1 VLAQLLARH
10 IRLPGIV
17 ILLAFGAVLGPDVLG
32 WVEPRALGQGLFGV
46 VDLAVA
52 VILFEGGL
60 NLEISRLRRE
70 QTPIRRLV
78 VWGALVTL
86 AGAAVAARVLLEWPW
101 VQSVLFG
108 SLVVVTGP
116 TVVTPLVRALR
127 LRPRVATVLEAEGV
141 LIDPVGAILA
151 VLVLEIVLA
160 PSADTLA
167 IQTTGLLVRIGF
179 GVACGAAA
187 GVVLALL
194 LRQRHVVPEG
204 LENIFTLGSV
214 LLLYQGCD
222 AVVSTS
228 GIVAVTV
235 TGVVVGN
242 LRTPVDRD
250 LREFKDQLT
259 VLLVG
264 LLFILLAADVRLD
277 DVRALGW
284 QGIALVGA
292 LVLVVRPLNVALM
305 TAGSDLSGKERAFI
319 AWVAP
324 RGIVAAAIASITASA
339 METYHLEGGNALRA
353 LVFLTI
359 AGTVLLAGLTAG
371 PVAKLLGVALPGRDT
386 VAILGANGLGLALG
400 EEFRGANVPVLFVD
414 SNAVNCGRAEE
425 AGFRVIFGNALEERT
440 LQRGRFD
447 LVGTVIGLT
456 PNETL
461 NSMFI
466 AEARELFAVPRRYV
480 AVASVGSG
488 ITPQLRRSE
497 AEILFEAPHD
507 VGRWDVRS
515 RHGELEV
522 GRFVYRRV
530 EESEGEGEDRERPV
544 APTGER
550 CAILT
555 IRRGERLLPMS
566 AGTALKEGDVA
577 AIALYVPERDAIVSV
592 LSELGWEEEP
602 Q

>member
-400 EEFRGANVPVLFVD
+400 GLERGELRACRRGGLSRDLRQRARGAYP
-414 SNAVNCGRAEE
+414 ATGA
-425 AGFRVIFGNALEERT
+425 
-440 LQRGRFD
+440 
-447 LVGTVIGLT
+447 
-456 PNETL
+456 
-461 NSMFI
+461 
-466 AEARELFAVPRRYV
+466 
-480 AVASVGSG
+480 
-488 ITPQLRRSE
+488 
-497 AEILFEAPHD
+497 
-507 VGRWDVRS
+507 VRS
-515 RHGELEV
+515 
-522 GRFVYRRV
+522 GRD
-530 EESEGEGEDRERPV
+530 GDR
-544 APTGER
+544 A
-550 CAILT
+550 
-555 IRRGERLLPMS
+555 
-566 AGTALKEGDVA
+566 D
-577 AIALYVPERDAIVSV
+577 PERDAEQHVHRGGARALRGSPA
-592 LSELGWEEEP
+592 LRRRRQRRLGDHPAAPEERGRDP
-602 Q
+602 LRGPPRRRPLGRAVPAR